1 MRYNEQPPHDS
12 LGELLPA
19 IYRQQL
25 LAKEENSTLEMSNW
39 QESLRSRAAHR
50 WKQAMYQFAIIYG
63 DRLNKNIA

>member
-25 LAKEENSTLEMSNW
+25 LAKEENSTLEMSN
-39 QESLRSRAAHR
+39 
-50 WKQAMYQFAIIYG
+50 
-63 DRLNKNIA
+63 